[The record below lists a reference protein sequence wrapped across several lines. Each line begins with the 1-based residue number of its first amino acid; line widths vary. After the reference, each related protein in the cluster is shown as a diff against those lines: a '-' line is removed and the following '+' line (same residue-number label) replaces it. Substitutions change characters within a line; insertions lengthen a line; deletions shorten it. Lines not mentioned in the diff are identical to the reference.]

1 VEIKIQRDN
10 YPHRKAAAKKKGGL
24 KRKSETPKENTSSS
38 SRASTPSSDTSS
50 SKAPTVP
57 AAKTSLPPPPPPAV
71 AEPPEAKVPK
81 EEPVETVKEEPVE
94 PPAEKKEENLMK
106 DVSIPDDLR
115 RALVDDWYL
124 IQKLDKLYNL
134 PAKHTVRD
142 ILDGYIKY
150 KLSKKENDK
159 SSESCL
165 REVAKGIFKFC
176 HVTAKMSIQTKCFL
190 SIGN

>member
-1 VEIKIQRDN
+1 M
-10 YPHRKAAAKKKGGL
+10 
-24 KRKSETPKENTSSS
+24 
-38 SRASTPSSDTSS
+38 
-50 SKAPTVP
+50 
-57 AAKTSLPPPPPPAV
+57 
-71 AEPPEAKVPK
+71 EA
-81 EEPVETVKEEPVE
+81 VKEEPEE

-165 REVAKGIFKFC
+165 REVAKGILKFY
-176 HVTAKMSIQTKCFL
+176 HVTAKMSIRTKCFL